1 MAGLVDQR
9 GGGRRCD
16 MWWLCFVEKVPLLG
30 GFITVSGCWCWD
42 NLTDWWQQSTY
53 HPTTD
58 YLSSA
63 SAPVRDFCE
72 KPRRFSV
79 HRKIVNCIIDFICS
93 GNFVSTFL
101 VAEMFPVANSVAHS
115 FTHLRD
121 LYQIYAMF
129 VNNIRPVRLPV
140 FVNTFSPVLR
150 EENFSEIKVLG
161 SSYKCSFNIKLSSIY
176 VFDILEMHV

>member
-1 MAGLVDQR
+1 MMAIAL
-9 GGGRRCD
+9 
-16 MWWLCFVEKVPLLG
+16 
-30 GFITVSGCWCWD
+30 ITVFSRIHNANVYISSPSVPHNNIYLGFSSSQRFLRKTQALFGAQK
-42 NLTDWWQQSTY
+42 NL
-53 HPTTD
+53 
-58 YLSSA
+58 
-63 SAPVRDFCE
+63 
-72 KPRRFSV
+72 
-79 HRKIVNCIIDFICS
+79 IVQVCIIDFRC

-101 VAEMFPVANSVAHS
+101 VAEMFPVANSLTNS

-176 VFDILEMHV
+176 VFDILEMHVQS